1 MSLPVPDFSREPPW
15 DPKPGPALK
24 STTIDEKINAM
35 TLRNRP
41 TSNRHRPTPPNFA
54 LFHLGTRRSSR
65 RNELPVFRIAM
76 TIQFIS

>member
-41 TSNRHRPTPPNFA
+41 TSNRHRPTKTLLYFTWA
-54 LFHLGTRRSSR
+54 LVVPVAETSCRSL
-65 RNELPVFRIAM
+65 ELR
-76 TIQFIS
+76 